1 MINYD
6 NNYIY
11 LTVPTEYKCVYYNIL
26 DVLGTLGRDLLSACT
41 ATCKGRAIN
50 GIACYNMFN
59 AACAAYYLGQVKLAR
74 TLISYIKAQLEI
86 SCDNLVVFQD
96 SSLDEFVYLKV
107 PVIYQTVFEN
117 LLSKMAVWGQEL
129 LDDCTASCSGNN
141 KNILNAWNLFQ
152 AAITAYEYGNK
163 TQSDK
168 IVNFITTSLG
178 INSNTQPVTEYYTI
192 SVNCTPSDALV
203 TINGIQTKIL
213 NVEKNSFVTIVVSKA
228 GYETYSESFTALEN
242 KTRNISLTAEQI
254 PGEDDTDRNV
264 TIQVDTIPS
273 DAIVTI
279 NGNTGKT
286 LSVLKGTPVN
296 ITVRKSGYVTKTIP
310 QFVATDN
317 FRTTVELDEE
327 PPQVTTAMVAVIAT
341 PADALIKI
349 NGETRNTLELAIGA
363 SCTMQVSKSGYKTQT
378 KTITVEESGYT
389 WIVALEQT
397 NFGITPTDVNLSY
410 TGGRVQFFAHENI
423 QDGELLMINSNIN
436 PTELKYYNAST
447 DEEIQQNSLHGID
460 VPYFYTNVPQ
470 NNTNQIQTYRITA
483 KNVKPGENNNETID
497 ITIVVA
503 ANPNA
508 SGRSMI
514 VVNVARDQGNNVISN
529 CKYYLDGKQTPMIN
543 PPTQQQSYIIEFD
556 SDPNSEKGHTILIK
570 KDGYEPLALNIDFKN
585 GSQEINPVLQLENN
599 YPYLYLNTIKYVL
612 FSDEALY
619 EKDGTDFVL
628 NPYEDVGEQEMRVA
642 FVVDCYQVN
651 DTSEVTARVVTRHQ
665 NDGGIEIFNETS
677 QGNGQI
683 LVVINPYTWSS
694 EDIELIVENG
704 NNSESY
710 LLKVPVMI

>member
-6 NNYIY
+6 SNYIY

-152 AAITAYEYGNK
+152 AAIAAYEYGNK
-163 TQSDK
+163 SQSDK
-168 IVNFITTSLG
+168 IVDFIANSLG
-178 INSNTQPVTEYYTI
+178 INSNTEPVTEYYTI
-192 SVNCTPSDALV
+192 SINCTPSDALV
-203 TINGIQTKIL
+203 TINGVQTKTL

-228 GYETYSESFTALEN
+228 GYETYSESFPALES
-242 KTRNISLTAEQI
+242 KTRNISLTAEQT
-254 PGEDDTDRNV
+254 PGEDETDRNV

-317 FRTTVELDEE
+317 FRTTVELTEE
-327 PPQVTTAMVAVIAT
+327 PPAVTTATIAVIAT
-341 PADALIKI
+341 PSDALVKI
-349 NGETRNTLELAIGA
+349 NGETRNTIELPIGA
-363 SCTMQVSKSGYKTQT
+363 SCTMQVSKPGYKTEQR
-378 KTITVEESGYT
+378 TITVEGTYN
-389 WIVALEQT
+389 WVVALQQT
-397 NFGITPTDVNLSY
+397 NFGVTPTDVNLSY
-410 TGGRVQFFAHENI
+410 TGGRVQFFAHENL
-423 QDGELLMINSNIN
+423 QDGQLLMINNNAN
-436 PTELKYYNAST
+436 PTELKYYNANT
-447 DEEIQQNSLHGID
+447 DEEIQQDSLRGID

-508 SGRSMI
+508 SGRSVI
-514 VVNVARDQGNNVISN
+514 TLNVAKDRNNNVLSN
-529 CKYYLDGKQTPMIN
+529 CEYYRNGYPIVN
-543 PPTQQQSYIIEFD
+543 PPTERQSFIIEFD
-556 SDPNSEKGHTILIK
+556 SDPNSNSGVTFSIK
-570 KDGYEPLALNIDFKN
+570 KNGYAPYIINVDYKN
-585 GSQEINPVLQLENN
+585 GSQEINPVLDVQTQLADI
-599 YPYLYLNTIKYVL
+599 YFHPLKYVA
-612 FSDEALY
+612 FSDKALY
-619 EKDGTDFVL
+619 EEENNKFVL
-628 NPYEDVGEQEMRVA
+628 IPYEDTNEQEMRVA
-642 FVVDCYQVN
+642 FALDCCQVN
-651 DTSEVTARVVTRHQ
+651 STDALTARVVTRHQ
-665 NDGGIEIFNETS
+665 NDGGIEIFNNTVEGT
-677 QGNGQI
+677 GEI

-694 EDIELIVENG
+694 EEIELVVEN
-704 NNSESY
+704 NSNAESY
-710 LLKVPVMI
+710 MLKVPVMI